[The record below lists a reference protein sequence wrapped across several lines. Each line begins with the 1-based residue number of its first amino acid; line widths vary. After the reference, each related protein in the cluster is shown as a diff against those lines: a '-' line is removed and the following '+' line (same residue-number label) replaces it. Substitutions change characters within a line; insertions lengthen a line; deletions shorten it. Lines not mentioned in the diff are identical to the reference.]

1 MEAKHSFV
9 SQLNPLPEFFGKTSI
24 RNQSAQEQVMS
35 YDDVSAEEIHST
47 SSLSLYLC
55 TYAVHCDYIQCLNYN
70 LL

>member
-35 YDDVSAEEIHST
+35 CDDVSAEEIHSHF
-47 SSLSLYLC
+47 LC
-55 TYAVHCDYIQCLNYN
+55 IYAHMPCIVITLNVSITIYYE
-70 LL
+70 